1 MVNLE
6 SNNATDFVSFKANLQ
21 GFRHFWCSRDLFVG
35 LRTET
40 VNQRKPRIIKQL
52 IGGGTEEMPVYLL
65 DINLAFFVERHFL
78 LQQNPSWCEF

>member
-1 MVNLE
+1 M
-6 SNNATDFVSFKANLQ
+6 
-21 GFRHFWCSRDLFVG
+21 G